1 MMSKPRLPESAWQKF
16 LEANDFALSSA
27 FGYPVVQVHAQPSVG
42 GRGFTGTGDNVAD
55 FLVKNSLTHN
65 AAIVEIKKP
74 STKLLNERQYRSGVY
89 SSSSDLSGAINQALI
104 QKYHFEQEIAQ
115 FKENTGERDIRTYSV
130 FCFLL
135 IGTMPTDS
143 EQIKSFEIFR
153 GNSKDVVVMTFDEL
167 LAKIKQIREF
177 LTLRETDP
185 EVG

>member
-1 MMSKPRLPESAWQKF
+1 MT
-16 LEANDFALSSA
+16 
-27 FGYPVVQVHAQPSVG
+27 Y
-42 GRGFTGTGDNVAD
+42 
-55 FLVKNSLTHN
+55 N

-74 STKLLNERQYRSGVY
+74 STKLLNENQYRSGVY
-89 SSSSDLSGAINQALI
+89 SPSSDLSGAINQALI

-115 FKENTGERDIRTYSV
+115 FKENTEERDIRTYSV

-135 IGTMPTDS
+135 VGTMPTDS

-185 EVG
+185 ELG